1 MRNQRVVNPAEFL
14 RTVGV
19 PFIYSLIGEVS
30 DAFITSPVL
39 NSFSALVPRDLPDQ
53 VHELGN
59 HGLVMKFQ
67 KLYLLYSRYHK
78 LPNIINFS

>member
-1 MRNQRVVNPAEFL
+1 MRNQRNVNPAEFL

-39 NSFSALVPRDLPDQ
+39 NSFSAIDPRDLPDQ
-53 VHELGN
+53 VHALGN
-59 HGLVMKFQ
+59 HGLVMKF
-67 KLYLLYSRYHK
+67 
-78 LPNIINFS
+78 